1 VGGSGG
7 NVTGIECDVGTM
19 MLMAM
24 ATAMTN
30 DNDKNVLIMT

>member
-1 VGGSGG
+1 MVGSGG
-7 NVTGIECDVGTM
+7 NVTGIECDVDRM